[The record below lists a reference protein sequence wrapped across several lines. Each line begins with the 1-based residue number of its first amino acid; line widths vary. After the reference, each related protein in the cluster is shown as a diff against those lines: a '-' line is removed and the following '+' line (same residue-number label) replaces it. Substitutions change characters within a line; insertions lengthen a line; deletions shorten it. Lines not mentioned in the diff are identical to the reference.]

1 MSAITISDYVKN
13 GGLGGGVGG
22 DDQTGTSVTLNRYV
36 QKHTVRAAHISSLRH
51 TVYLLLFVTG
61 AALLLST
68 VYLILTRIFTKA
80 IMHITLIL
88 SIALN
93 M

>member
-1 MSAITISDYVKN
+1 MPFC
-13 GGLGGGVGG
+13 
-22 DDQTGTSVTLNRYV
+22 
-36 QKHTVRAAHISSLRH
+36 RH

-68 VYLILTRIFTKA
+68 LYLILTRIFTKA
-80 IMHITLIL
+80 IMHITLVL

>member
-1 MSAITISDYVKN
+1 MDVQRDLVETEAIQS
-13 GGLGGGVGG
+13 
-22 DDQTGTSVTLNRYV
+22 
-36 QKHTVRAAHISSLRH
+36 H

-61 AALLLST
+61 AALVLSS
-68 VYLILTRIFTKA
+68 LHLMLTRIFTRL

-88 SIALN
+88 SILLN